1 MDEFVELNVKI
12 ENEKEVMEELKKYPE
27 LINKNLIDYIKL
39 ALMGIQRNAKMIAPV
54 DTGRLKTDIRTD
66 LRIQSNQI
74 KGVIFNDVYYA
85 LFVHEGTSR
94 MRARPYFKQA
104 VENGARIE
112 LERVLKRDLLKKQR
126 GLI

>member
-1 MDEFVELNVKI
+1 MDEYIELNVKI

-27 LINKNLIDYIKL
+27 LINKNLITYIKL
-39 ALMGIQRNAKMIAPV
+39 ALIGIQRNAKMIAPV
-54 DTGRLKTDIRTD
+54 DTGRLRADIRTD
-66 LRIQSNQI
+66 LRIQSNEV
-74 KGVIFNDVYYA
+74 KGVIFNNVHYA

-104 VENGARIE
+104 IEGGARIE
-112 LERVLKRDLLKKQR
+112 LERVLRRDLLKKER

>member
-1 MDEFVELNVKI
+1 MDEYIELNVKI

-27 LINKNLIDYIKL
+27 LINKNLITYIKL
-39 ALMGIQRNAKMIAPV
+39 ALIGIQRNAKMIAPV
-54 DTGRLKTDIRTD
+54 DTGRLRADIRTD
-66 LRIQSNQI
+66 LRIQSNEV
-74 KGVIFNDVYYA
+74 KGVIFNNVHYA

-104 VENGARIE
+104 IEGGSRIE
-112 LERVLKRDLLKKQR
+112 LERVLRRDLLKKER

>member
-1 MDEFVELNVKI
+1 MDEYIELNVKI

-27 LINKNLIDYIKL
+27 LINKNLITYIKL
-39 ALMGIQRNAKMIAPV
+39 ALIGIQRNAKMIAPV
-54 DTGRLKTDIRTD
+54 DTGRLRADIRTD
-66 LRIQSNQI
+66 LRIQSNEV
-74 KGVIFNDVYYA
+74 KGVIFNNVHYA

-104 VENGARIE
+104 IEGGARIE
-112 LERVLKRDLLKKQR
+112 LDRVLRRDLLKKER

>member
-54 DTGRLKTDIRTD
+54 DTGRLRADIRTD

-112 LERVLKRDLLKKQR
+112 LERVLKRDLLKKNR

>member
-1 MDEFVELNVKI
+1 MDEYIELNVKI

-27 LINKNLIDYIKL
+27 LINKNLITYIKL
-39 ALMGIQRNAKMIAPV
+39 ALIGIQRNAKMIAPV
-54 DTGRLKTDIRTD
+54 DTGRLRADIRTD
-66 LRIQSNQI
+66 LRIQSNEV
-74 KGVIFNDVYYA
+74 KGVIFNNVRYA

-104 VENGARIE
+104 IEGGARIE
-112 LERVLKRDLLKKQR
+112 LERVLRRDLLKKER

>member
-54 DTGRLKTDIRTD
+54 DTGRLRADIRTD

-104 VENGARIE
+104 VENGAIE
-112 LERVLKRDLLKKQR
+112 LERVLKRDLLKKNR

>member
-1 MDEFVELNVKI
+1 MDEYIELNVKI

-54 DTGRLKTDIRTD
+54 DTGRLRADIRTD

-104 VENGARIE
+104 VENGAIE
-112 LERVLKRDLLKKQR
+112 LERVLKRDLLKKNR